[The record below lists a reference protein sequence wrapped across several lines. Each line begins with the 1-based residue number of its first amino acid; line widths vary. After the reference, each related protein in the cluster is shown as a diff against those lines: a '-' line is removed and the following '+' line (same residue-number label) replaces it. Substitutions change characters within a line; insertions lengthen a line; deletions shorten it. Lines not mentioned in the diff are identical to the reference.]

1 MKQILFVLI
10 FLTSFN
16 LFSQTENITSIEIT
30 KKLCKN
36 WKLKEMK
43 SEGEIMPFNLHL
55 EIKYFENNT
64 FEMNA
69 NGGIEKGKWNVEKIN
84 NEYYIVINKSE
95 STKLVSVDEN
105 SFVISKS
112 FENNR
117 KESEKMSVEYYFI
130 LND

>member
-1 MKQILFVLI
+1 
-10 FLTSFN
+10 
-16 LFSQTENITSIEIT
+16 
-30 KKLCKN
+30 
-36 WKLKEMK
+36 MK
-43 SEGEIMPFNLHL
+43 SQEEIMPFNLNL

-95 STKLVSVDEN
+95 STKLISVDEN
-105 SFVISKS
+105 SLVISKL

-117 KESEKMSVEYYFI
+117 KGSEKISVEYYFI

>member
-1 MKQILFVLI
+1 MKQILFILI

-43 SEGEIMPFNLHL
+43 SQEEIMPFNLNL

-95 STKLVSVDEN
+95 STKLISVDEN
-105 SFVISKS
+105 SLVISKL

-117 KESEKMSVEYYFI
+117 KGSEKISVEYYFI